1 MAVISA
7 GKGSHSAAGS
17 IKYVQFEKKST
28 KPRIIF
34 SEGIECS
41 PYYKDA
47 IQDFKCVRDTFQKHS
62 GREAHH
68 MVLSFSE
75 DEEQRYTQEDLFFK
89 AVDIAKSTFPNYQI
103 WLGMHDDTDHLHVHM
118 VINSINLEDG
128 KKMQI
133 AGRKGMHEIM
143 EKVQNRCNEL
153 GLDQVLPVGEHIQE
167 EGRVVTHNIAEYKL
181 IERGESWKLEMAK
194 DILETLHES
203 TGRDEF
209 IVGCNERGIRCNWEE
224 TRKYVTFSY
233 MDDSKKKARGS
244 NLAKTFTLSDL
255 ESKESMERVFFQNRE
270 CNDVLFEE
278 YIKFQQEETQTVMKK
293 NISLNKFKRTEVK
306 GMQR

>member
-7 GKGSHSAAGS
+7 GKGSHSTAGS

-28 KPRIIF
+28 KPRIVF

-47 IQDFKCVRDTFQKHS
+47 IQDFKCVRETFQKRS

-75 DEEQRYTQEDLFFK
+75 DEEQRYTQEELFLK
-89 AVDIAKSTFPNYQI
+89 AVDIAKNTFPNYQV

-118 VINSINLEDG
+118 VINSVNLEDG

-143 EKVQNRCNEL
+143 EKVQKRCNEL

-203 TGRDEF
+203 TGKDEF
-209 IVGCNERGIRCNWEE
+209 IMGCNERGVQCSWED
-224 TRKYVTFSY
+224 TRKHVTFSY
-233 MDDSKKKARGS
+233 INDPKKKARGS
-244 NLAKTFTLSDL
+244 NLSKTFTLSDL
-255 ESKESMERVFFQNRE
+255 ESKESMEKIFLKNRDR
-270 CNDVLFEE
+270 NDVLLDE
-278 YIKFQQEETQTVMKK
+278 YRGMPKEDKQINVDREVPHSRFK
-293 NISLNKFKRTEVK
+293 SNKTK
-306 GMQR
+306 GMMR